1 MVFKGVQKRLG
12 IRVIRYLDV
21 IGIGVL
27 SSCEGA
33 KFDVWRS
40 LIVFFEGGYGYVNEI
55 DVFRSLIELVWW
67 IKTGICVIYRFF

>member
-21 IGIGVL
+21 IGIGVP
-27 SSCEGA
+27 SACDGA

-40 LIVFFEGGYGYVNEI
+40 LIGFWGM
-55 DVFRSLIELVWW
+55 
-67 IKTGICVIYRFF
+67 KTRLRQRKRCVSIVG